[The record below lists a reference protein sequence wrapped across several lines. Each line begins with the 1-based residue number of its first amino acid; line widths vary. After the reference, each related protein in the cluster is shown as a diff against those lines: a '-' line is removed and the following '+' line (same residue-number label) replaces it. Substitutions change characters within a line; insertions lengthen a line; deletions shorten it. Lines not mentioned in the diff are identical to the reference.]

1 MERTRCTIEEWRR
14 DLAPTGLPVWLR
26 AGLVGGISWAQPGS
40 EPETQFLRRQAEA
53 LQEQLRAIQAR
64 LAELSEG
71 VREAV

>member
-1 MERTRCTIEEWRR
+1 
-14 DLAPTGLPVWLR
+14 VWLR